1 MKNNDKSEVY
11 TFKRLAKEAKK
22 RLKSGYWED
31 FENRL
36 NTKKAEA
43 VSEGNN
49 PSRVV
54 EYYVKREIKTV
65 NSGRGTEDEFYLK
78 VKKLLLEHGEV
89 SNAIGRLIDYS
100 IYDKMSYEQKQRYTL
115 EISNKYLEALERFR
129 KEKEF
134 GCVENES
141 KR

>member
-1 MKNNDKSEVY
+1 MKNNDKSDVY
-11 TFKRLAKEAKK
+11 TFKHLAKEAKK
-22 RLKSGYWED
+22 RLKSGYWKD

-36 NTKKAEA
+36 NNKKAEA

-49 PSRVV
+49 PSKVV

-65 NSGRGTEDEFYLK
+65 NSGKVNEDEFYIK
-78 VKKLLLEHGEV
+78 VKNLLLEYGEV

-100 IYDKMSYEQKQRYTL
+100 LYDNMTYEQKQRYTL

-134 GCVENES
+134 GCVENE
-141 KR
+141 KK